1 MMMEDRTALGVYL
14 NNGEINSSVSI
25 TTIAITT
32 LDTAVLP
39 PAISLTADR
48 DKEAVGK
55 KYRQINDYICKGHVA
70 FLN

>member
-39 PAISLTADR
+39 PAISLTDDR
-48 DKEAVGK
+48 DKEAIGK
-55 KYRQINDYICKGHVA
+55 KYRQRNGYIC
-70 FLN
+70 